1 MNTFPSMMM
10 EININAT
17 TAKLIN
23 AEKIL
28 NGCVKIVACISVT
41 MARRKTASWYTT
53 INMLTVNNNL
63 LI

>member
-1 MNTFPSMMM
+1 MILSRTLSQVW
-10 EININAT
+10 NAT

-41 MARRKTASWYTT
+41 MARRKTAS
-53 INMLTVNNNL
+53 
-63 LI
+63 

>member
-1 MNTFPSMMM
+1 MVM

-28 NGCVKIVACISVT
+28 NGCVKIVDCKEKDCFLIYLLYS
-41 MARRKTASWYTT
+41 KTFVGH
-53 INMLTVNNNL
+53 L
-63 LI
+63 